1 MFDYQR
7 LIAWLIQLR
16 TWVNWESSFQ
26 RQHKKILGTVAPLDK
41 PKLPLFFCLT
51 HWRAKFR
58 SMCRVWNCWFMSYC
72 AQKSLKGWD
81 VINPKHSRKQM
92 TTNKKKPWS
101 HEYPIPAVST
111 PWKNIRQ
118 AGPII
123 RRLPSHFSLHGK
135 EIWSPGGIQSPSGL
149 RIF

>member
-58 SMCRVWNCWFMSYC
+58 SMCRVWNWFMSYC

-111 PWKNIRQ
+111 PLKNIRQ

-123 RRLPSHFSLHGK
+123 RRFHSHFSLHGK

-149 RIF
+149 RNF